1 MEDCSQDCV
10 FTQFTRELLAKTGL
24 SKAVYHLQHD
34 SGFNI
39 NIILYVLWLA
49 KASYGRIS
57 KRSIKILQAQIM
69 LWHQRVIA
77 ELKYTHALVAD
88 HTDPLAVQ
96 IRHLL
101 QKEIVK
107 AHWIEQQMLY
117 ESQLKTQPL
126 RRTALQQLADACA
139 SLMNY
144 CELRNELVVDE
155 DQSAFIQL
163 FCVVF
168 QGISR
173 SVIEDHVV
181 SAFNKL
187 KAQQPAQM
195 MWEEF

>member
-1 MEDCSQDCV
+1 MEDCNQDCA

-49 KASYGRIS
+49 RASYGRIS
-57 KRSIKILQAQIM
+57 KRNIKMLQAQIM

-126 RRTALQQLADACA
+126 RRTASQQLADACA
-139 SLMNY
+139 SLMHY
-144 CELRNELVVDE
+144 CELRSELVVDE

-163 FCVVF
+163 FSVAF
-168 QGISR
+168 QDLPR
-173 SVIEDHVV
+173 SVIEDHIVT
-181 SAFNKL
+181 AFNKL